1 MVKLMRRSTLL
12 SREISD
18 MEEVIREAMRN
29 HGVED
34 EDLFKAILLNAK
46 ENHISSKELYSFANT
61 MILSFELHN
70 KAC

>member
-1 MVKLMRRSTLL
+1 
-12 SREISD
+12 

>member
-1 MVKLMRRSTLL
+1 MVRLMRRSTLL

-46 ENHISSKELYSFANT
+46 ENRISSKELYSFVNT